1 MIKSAFRMRPSA
13 KLLIASAIGLTLVGC
28 NKAVSEVTTPVVT
41 PVKLMEV
48 PDVTLSQVDSFI
60 AKIDAT
66 DRAALSFQVAGE
78 IESLNVKMGSMVEK
92 GDVLAILDPNDYQ
105 LALDA
110 RQAEYSL
117 AKTAFNRADQLYS
130 KKLISTD
137 DFDQTETQYKA
148 AKAAYEQAVTDL
160 NYTRI
165 TAPFDGV
172 VSITFA
178 KEHQVVGANQPI
190 LNLVDNSVMDVV
202 FTVPVTYT
210 EQYGL
215 DKFSAS
221 TLTVSMD
228 SHRDVDIPSEFKE
241 ISTQPDVDTNS
252 YSASVTIQRP
262 QELNL
267 LPGMTGQVHL
277 VNDEKKATIKIA
289 PSAWISK
296 HDTTGLLY
304 RFNSE
309 NQTIQQIQVTLDENG
324 DVISGLEKGDLIV
337 EAGVDKLAS
346 GQQVKAWIKEGGI

>member
-1 MIKSAFRMRPSA
+1 MIKSVFRIQPAA
-13 KLLIASAIGLTLVGC
+13 KLFIAGAMGMMIAGC
-28 NKAVSEVTTPVVT
+28 NKAVSEVTTSVVT

-48 PDVTLSQVDSFI
+48 PDVNQSQVDSFI

-66 DRAALSFQVAGE
+66 DRATLSFQVAGE
-78 IESLNVKMGSMVEK
+78 IESLKVKMGSVVEK

-110 RQAEYSL
+110 RQAEYRL
-117 AKTAFNRADQLYS
+117 ASTAFDRADQLYA

-137 DFDQTETQYKA
+137 DFDQMETQFKA

-178 KEHQVVGANQPI
+178 KAHQVVGTNQPI
-190 LNLVDNSVMDVV
+190 LNLIDNSVMDVV
-202 FTVPVTYT
+202 FTVPVTYI

-221 TLTVSMD
+221 TLAVSMD

-267 LPGMTGQVHL
+267 LPGMTGQVRL
-277 VNDEKKATIKIA
+277 VNTEKKATLKIA

-296 HDTTGLLY
+296 YDTTGLLY

-309 NQTIQQIQVTLDENG
+309 NQTIQQIQVTLDEHG

-346 GQQVKAWIKEGGI
+346 GQQVKAWKKEGGI